1 MDEETK
7 PASNQPN
14 EAAADTAGVPVATT
28 PETEE
33 TSASSETLSAPDTGL
48 TTPEEPAVTPAA
60 AAGTTEESPAPAAA
74 EQGPT
79 PADPA
84 PVEPTPVT
92 VGQPSKPKKRL
103 GWLWVVL
110 AVIIIA
116 GGGYAIWNHFNSS
129 TSTTTTSVK
138 DVPLLRVGSLDGPI
152 GPDYMFPN
160 AQATSL
166 SLGLDLQVFEGL
178 AGYQGEKLV
187 PLLATSWTNPNKD
200 TWVFQIAKNV
210 KFQNGDTLTPTD
222 IVNSLEADMQNDGWN
237 TYTSTIASVKAT
249 GPNEVTVTTSQPN
262 SLLLNQLVYCLIFK
276 QGTDGT
282 TYGTGPYT
290 IDTTKPYNDTDATTK
305 AFEAYHGGSPKTKAV
320 TYHVYNSL
328 ADMTKAYRDKQID
341 TYYSYADA
349 GNVGPATTRT
359 EQEPGSFGL
368 FLNIARPNGVMANKL
383 VREAVAY
390 AFDRQDLVKQLGGKY
405 SPTQQ
410 LVPKSVIGYD
420 ASATFP
426 GFDIA
431 KSKQLQTQAGY
442 PDGVPIT
449 FLYIKGLQTDPPIL
463 IKQLQ
468 TAGFKVTDDGVASP
482 DDAVA
487 QTKTGSYD
495 IISAS
500 VFSNYND
507 ATDVFATLLDSRS
520 SEFPVYDNPQYD
532 AMIDAAQQA
541 FDPATHIQKLQTIDK
556 FIASN
561 YLWIPL
567 RTSNDTLVSA
577 PGYDIVN
584 NYSPATTTI
593 HFWQVGRVVTTTQ
606 K

>member
-7 PASNQPN
+7 PAPNQPDTD
-14 EAAADTAGVPVATT
+14 AADTAGVPTAST
-28 PETEE
+28 PETAA
-33 TSASSETLSAPDTGL
+33 TAASSETLSAPDTGL
-48 TTPEEPAVTPAA
+48 TAAPEEPAASPAA
-60 AAGTTEESPAPAAA
+60 DA
-74 EQGPT
+74 EPIEDSPT
-79 PADPA
+79 PAEPGQEPTGAGPA
-84 PVEPTPVT
+84 PVM
-92 VGQPSKPKKRL
+92 VGQSPKPKKHL

-110 AVIIIA
+110 AIIIIA
-116 GGGYAIWNHFNSS
+116 AGGYVAWSQLHDSS
-129 TSTTTTSVK
+129 STTTTTIK

-166 SLGLDLQVFEGL
+166 SLGIDLQVFEGL
-178 AGYQGEKLV
+178 AGYQGQKLV
-187 PLLATSWTNPNKD
+187 PLLATSWTNPNKN

-210 KFQNGDTLTPTD
+210 KFQNGDALTPTD
-222 IVNSLEADMQNDGWN
+222 IVNSIEADMQNDGWN
-237 TYTSTIASVKAT
+237 TYTSTIASIKAT
-249 GPNEVTVTTSQPN
+249 GPNEVTITTSQPN

-276 QGTDGT
+276 KSADGT
-282 TYGTGPYT
+282 YYGTGPYT
-290 IDTTKPYNDTDATTK
+290 VDTTKPYTDTDTTTK
-305 AFEAYHGGSPKTKAV
+305 AFEAYHGGSPKTKSV
-320 TYHVYNSL
+320 HYHVYNSI
-328 ADMTKAYRDKQID
+328 ADMTKAYRNKQID
-341 TYYSYADA
+341 VYSSYASA
-349 GNVGPATTRT
+349 GNVGPAITRT

-368 FLNIARPNGVMANKL
+368 FLNMTRPNGVMANEK

-410 LVPKSVIGYD
+410 VVPKSVVGYD

-431 KSKQLQTQAGY
+431 KSKQLQAEAGY
-442 PDGVPIT
+442 PDGVPVT

-468 TAGFKVTDDGVASP
+468 AAGFKVTDDGVASP

-487 QTKTGSYD
+487 QTKSGSYD
-495 IISAS
+495 IIGAS

-507 ATDVFATLLDSRS
+507 ATDVFATLLDSQS
-520 SEFPVYDNPQYD
+520 SEFPVYDNPQFD

-567 RTSNDTLVSA
+567 RTNADTIVSA
-577 PGYDIVN
+577 PSYNVVN
-584 NYSPATTTI
+584 NYSLATTTI
-593 HFWQVGRVVTTTQ
+593 SFWQVGQTVTTTQ